1 MNLDIVLNSRH
12 HFSDKGPYSKG
23 CGLSSCHAWLWEMD
37 CKEGTVLKHLCFQ
50 TVVLEKSHEISLDSK
65 ESKPVNLKGNQLWI
79 LIRRTDVESEVP
91 ILWSPDVKRL
101 VIGNDPDAG
110 KDWRQKK
117 GMTEN
122 DDWMRSPMQR
132 TWMWANSV
140 IWWWMGRPAAYGVA
154 KSQAKLGDWTTTA
167 PTPSLFEIS
176 DQALYTSSLW
186 TSLWNYD

>member
-122 DDWMRSPMQR
+122 DAITNAKDMNVGKLCDMVMDGKTCSP
-132 TWMWANSV
+132 W
-140 IWWWMGRPAAYGVA
+140 GRKESGKTGWLNNNCPN
-154 KSQAKLGDWTTTA
+154 T
-167 PTPSLFEIS
+167 
-176 DQALYTSSLW
+176 
-186 TSLWNYD
+186 